1 LDGAGTIDQAE
12 RRHAREDTAM
22 AGVKTTLGVLG
33 LVMLI
38 MGGIWVLQ
46 GLNVSW
52 APQSFMTADINWTYR
67 GAAFAI
73 AGLVLL
79 LFGMRGGWKNVLG
92 GLGALL
98 AVVGAI
104 WVLQG
109 FNVLPGMG
117 MSGHMEWAMRGGV
130 ACVIGAALIFIGARG
145 KSAA

>member
-1 LDGAGTIDQAE
+1 MG
-12 RRHAREDTAM
+12 
-22 AGVKTTLGVLG
+22 GVKTISGVLG
-33 LVMLI
+33 LAMLI

-67 GAAFAI
+67 GVVFAI

-79 LFGMRGGWKNVLG
+79 VLGARGGGWKNVVG

-98 AVVGAI
+98 AVIGAI
-104 WVLQG
+104 WVCQG
-109 FNVLPGMG
+109 LNVLPGMG
-117 MSGHMEWAMRGGV
+117 MSGHMEWATRGGI
-130 ACVIGAALIFIGARG
+130 ALAIGAVFVLVATRG